1 MLKIKRVL
9 VIITGS
15 VASYKALSLIRL
27 FTKSKIEVNCVMT
40 KSAKNFITP
49 LSVSSLSGKKVY
61 ENLFNLTDE
70 IEMGH
75 IKLAKQNDAILI
87 VPSTANIISKVANGL
102 ADDLA
107 TSIILASRKP
117 VFFYPAMNVNMW
129 NNKIIKK
136 NIITLKNHGYI
147 VADTDEGQLACG
159 DEGNGRLIEPEFIF
173 ENIINYFDSQPN
185 LKLKGIKALVTAGP
199 TIEPI
204 DPVRYISNK
213 SSGKQGYS
221 FAEELANLGADVSLI
236 SGPTNLPKP
245 KNVNNFYQVETAEEM
260 FNACAKKIPKDLF
273 ISVAAVTD
281 WSVKN
286 QSLKKIKKT
295 NFNPSI
301 KLKENKDILKFVSLH
316 QKRPK
321 LVVGFAAETNSI
333 KKNAREKLKEK
344 NCDILIANNI
354 SKKNVVFGSETNSV
368 NIFDKTGF
376 VAKYIKL
383 RKNDISKKILKDI
396 ICPRLAQ

>member
-1 MLKIKRVL
+1 M
-9 VIITGS
+9 
-15 VASYKALSLIRL
+15 
-27 FTKSKIEVNCVMT
+27 
-40 KSAKNFITP
+40 
-49 LSVSSLSGKKVY
+49 
-61 ENLFNLTDE
+61 
-70 IEMGH
+70 
-75 IKLAKQNDAILI
+75 
-87 VPSTANIISKVANGL
+87 
-102 ADDLA
+102 
-107 TSIILASRKP
+107 
-117 VFFYPAMNVNMW
+117 
-129 NNKIIKK
+129 
-136 NIITLKNHGYI
+136 
-147 VADTDEGQLACG
+147 
-159 DEGNGRLIEPEFIF
+159 
-173 ENIINYFDSQPN
+173 
-185 LKLKGIKALVTAGP
+185 KGIKALVTAGP

-295 NFNPSI
+295 SFNPSI